1 MLVARFVH
9 VCVRARVI
17 VLEEITDGITLDSSL
32 RVTADFD
39 WVILHSKQ
47 EIDETYQ
54 GSIVLLIFWVAWA
67 VENIMHSLE
76 LSATL
81 VSVLNLPDEVSR
93 GKLEDLPDGV
103 RDYEDYNIHLCIG
116 Y

>member
-1 MLVARFVH
+1 
-9 VCVRARVI
+9 
-17 VLEEITDGITLDSSL
+17 
-32 RVTADFD
+32 
-39 WVILHSKQ
+39 
-47 EIDETYQ
+47 
-54 GSIVLLIFWVAWA
+54 
-67 VENIMHSLE
+67 MHSLE